1 MNRFVLALSII
12 SIFTGSG
19 LNSCKSKPR
28 TAAKPSNEIV
38 AVTADN
44 SRTSL
49 NWDGV
54 YSGVIPCA
62 SCPGINV
69 KITLKTDETYELVF
83 SYLERGKQK
92 YTHKGK
98 FKWSKDGS
106 KITLDIK
113 EGEFSTHYKVGEN
126 VLIVLDSNGDVI
138 TGELAGKYR
147 LAKES

>member
-1 MNRFVLALSII
+1 MNRFILALSII
-12 SIFTGSG
+12 SILAG
-19 LNSCKSKPR
+19 LSSCKSKPR
-28 TAAKPSNEIV
+28 SAAKPSDEIV
-38 AVTADN
+38 AITADN

-69 KITLKTDETYELVF
+69 KITLRTNETYELVF
-83 SYLERGKQK
+83 SYLERGNQK

-98 FKWSKDGS
+98 FTWSKDGS

-113 EGEFSTHYKVGEN
+113 ESEFSTQYKVGEN
-126 VLIVLDSNGDVI
+126 VLIVLDLNGNII
-138 TGELAGKYR
+138 TGELAEKYR
-147 LAKES
+147 LAKQ